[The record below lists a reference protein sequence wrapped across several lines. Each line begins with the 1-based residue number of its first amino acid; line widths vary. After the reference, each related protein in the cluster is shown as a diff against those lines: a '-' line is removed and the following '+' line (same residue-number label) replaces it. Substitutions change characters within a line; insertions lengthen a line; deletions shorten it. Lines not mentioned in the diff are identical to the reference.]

1 LVREVRHGFTF
12 ESPTHRSGDASV
24 AGSPTKTSVV
34 RLVLDERK
42 TVARDTHLA
51 ETGERVKRAR
61 RPDAAAHRSDG
72 RRA

>member
-1 LVREVRHGFTF
+1 M
-12 ESPTHRSGDASV
+12 